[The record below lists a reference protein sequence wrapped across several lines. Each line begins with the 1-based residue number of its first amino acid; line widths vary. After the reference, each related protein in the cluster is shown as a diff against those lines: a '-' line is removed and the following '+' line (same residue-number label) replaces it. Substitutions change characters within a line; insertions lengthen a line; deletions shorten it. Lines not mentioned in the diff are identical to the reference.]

1 MKKVINIMKIR
12 TSIKILLAI
21 SVFAVMMAACS
32 KKGDYDHSLFYPNVL
47 VTVKTADN
55 GNCYLQL
62 DDKVTLKPINLLS
75 PPYKKEVRALANV
88 SKVNQEGK
96 PYNHAVHVHWMDS
109 IRTKKTVPTAG
120 DENDKKFGT
129 APLDIINN
137 WVTVLED
144 GYLTISFYGMW
155 GERGKVHYINL
166 LTGVNPA
173 DPFEVEL
180 RHDSNGDLA
189 NGYGRRAM
197 GIIAFKLPESLKPS
211 GENKKLKVKYRS
223 FSGEKTVTFEFAN
236 TKAASGELSGKS
248 GVVPN
253 SLGVVR

>member
-1 MKKVINIMKIR
+1 MKIT
-12 TSIKILLAI
+12 TSIKVFLAV
-21 SVFAVMMAACS
+21 SVFVIMTGACS
-32 KKGDYDHSLFYPNVL
+32 KKGDFDQSLFYPNVL

-55 GNCYLQL
+55 GDCFLQL
-62 DDKVTLKPINLLS
+62 DDKVTLKPINLLTS
-75 PPYKKEVRALANV
+75 PYKKEVRALARV
-88 SKVNQEGK
+88 SKVEKDGK

-109 IRTKKTVPTAG
+109 IRTKPAVPTAG

-129 APLDIINN
+129 APLEIINN

-155 GERGKVHYINL
+155 GESGKVHYMNL
-166 LTGVNPA
+166 LTGVNPT

-180 RHDSNGDLA
+180 RHDSNGDLV

-223 FSGEKTVTFEFAN
+223 FSGEKTVTFEFNN
-236 TKAASGELSGKS
+236 TKAAAGDLLEKS
-248 GVVPN
+248 GNVPKSEN
-253 SLGVVR
+253 RGAVR